1 MALLEVVVARFLAA
15 LRGDTDSDSS
25 GGSSFRS
32 YRCTTMIKKTAAVP
46 DLVGAASFWPSDS
59 TIFSDPDPAQHPQRK
74 FPDLKAMLQS
84 LSYFGRLR
92 AFEIPPA
99 MTTVSVQKVYS
110 ALKKSKN
117 SEISA
122 SVSIL
127 KSQLHNTA

>member
-1 MALLEVVVARFLAA
+1 
-15 LRGDTDSDSS
+15 
-25 GGSSFRS
+25 
-32 YRCTTMIKKTAAVP
+32 MIKKTAAIP
-46 DLVGAASFWPSDS
+46 DLLGAASFWPSDS

-110 ALKKSKN
+110 ALKKVK
-117 SEISA
+117 IQ
-122 SVSIL
+122 
-127 KSQLHNTA
+127 KFQPRFQF